1 MQRRHFPRLRIN
13 SKATITTMDGATQCI
28 AENISMG
35 GLFIRT
41 GYGIKVG
48 EKTQITVP
56 LPKAARKD
64 FITVDGIA
72 VRVEDGGVAFKFHN
86 VELDTFCELL
96 SFIDYSF
103 T

>member
-13 SKATITTMDGATQCI
+13 SKATFTTNEVATPCI

-35 GLFIRT
+35 GLFVRT
-41 GYGIKVG
+41 NSRIEIG

-56 LPKAARKD
+56 LPNIARKEC
-64 FITVDGIA
+64 ITVDGIA
-72 VRVEDGGVAFKFHN
+72 VRVEEGGVAFQFHN

-103 T
+103 A